1 MLKNFVC
8 FCGLL
13 FLFGCTATQSLE
25 SPASIESHS
34 ANENEQA
41 MECRRIKV
49 TGSRL
54 PQKRCATKQQWKE
67 MTEQSQRELERLQS
81 EQKRLI
87 DADRVNDQNE

>member
-1 MLKNFVC
+1 
-8 FCGLL
+8 
-13 FLFGCTATQSLE
+13 
-25 SPASIESHS
+25 
-34 ANENEQA
+34 